1 MFSPSKIFHGSGHY
15 RELGRSRRRHRTD
28 DRTQFESSSL
38 SFVIREPCMHHTRTH
53 IVRRPR
59 IVLEKFSAG
68 EREHGIY
75 GRYPSF
81 FNNDDD
87 ELSIP
92 IDHFETRSNPRIA
105 IYTAILLDFL
115 VPAAA
120 GKIFHKHTHAFSP
133 FNFWTENR

>member
-1 MFSPSKIFHGSGHY
+1 
-15 RELGRSRRRHRTD
+15 
-28 DRTQFESSSL
+28 
-38 SFVIREPCMHHTRTH
+38 MHPTRTH

-68 EREHGIY
+68 ENENNGIY
-75 GRYPSF
+75 GSGRYPSF
-81 FNNDDD
+81 FYNDDD

-120 GKIFHKHTHAFSP
+120 GKIFHKHTHALSP
-133 FNFWTENR
+133 FNSDGGQVSPEI